1 MGSSN
6 INVKGESFNSLMEM
20 SFHPIIGY
28 EMILQRIYAIDNVK
42 QNMLVD
48 DEDYKLVG
56 YSNT

>member
-6 INVKGESFNSLMEM
+6 SNVKEESFNSLMEM

-42 QNMLVD
+42 
-48 DEDYKLVG
+48 
-56 YSNT
+56 